1 MRAAQVAQGGPIR
14 RLLDLIDGPGKAKAY
29 GLRGSAGAYI
39 VSRLFERT
47 GGSWAVIVRD
57 LQRAESMARDLAFYC
72 LSGTE
77 VVTFPSWEVL
87 PFEQASPYLHL
98 QGRRMALLRRFLRG
112 DGEFITV
119 VPLAAWMTRLPPR
132 TWVERSSMVLGH
144 GQGISPAAVT
154 AFLDASGY
162 RRVPLVE
169 EGGDY
174 AVRGGILDFFPH
186 PGDSPYRVEFLGDS
200 VESIRT
206 FSPDTQRSTGKV
218 SRVEIIPV
226 REVPWS
232 PGDREAALRRLVA
245 RVSVLR
251 DTDIAPIMEAISE
264 GLPLPGVEWLL
275 PFFHE
280 SLETLMEY
288 LPGDCVLV
296 LDDPES
302 LWEAWEGL
310 WEKAQERSRTQ
321 DLPLARLVS
330 PQQIYLPPPE
340 VKGAIGHDRTLELWG
355 ADATVPVQV
364 PTVDPVH
371 FSTSSL
377 EGFRAELLRGAAME
391 ETLGVVAK
399 RFQRWLDEGL
409 AVHWALKSRGQ
420 AERILEFLAASGLP
434 CALRDGGWEAAGW
447 QPRVWIRVG
456 DPSQGFL
463 CRDLGLVLLT
473 EEEVFGPRMLQRP
486 RRSHRSLPSITHLED
501 LQEGN
506 LVVHVDHGIGI
517 YRGLVNL
524 EAGGI
529 KGDFLFLEYMGGDR
543 LYVPVERLPSVH
555 RYVGSETLLPR
566 VDRLGGGAWE
576 RRKGRVRK
584 AVQRMARELLQLYA
598 AREVAEGYAF
608 SVPDELYREFE
619 EAFPYEETP
628 DQRRAVADVISDMAM
643 PRPMD
648 RLVCGDVG
656 FGKTEVAMRAAF
668 VAVMG
673 GKQVAY
679 LVPTTILAEQHHRT
693 FTERFRGYPIFIEVL
708 SRFRPPK
715 EQREVLKRCREG
727 TVDILIG
734 THRVLQK
741 DVAFKNLGLLILD
754 EEHRFGVAHK
764 EHIKRLRKEVDV
776 LTLTATPIPRTLHM
790 AMLGIRD
797 LSIIETPPPERL
809 SIRTVVA
816 TFDRDLIC
824 EAIDRELSRGGQV
837 FFVHNRVQ
845 GIEDVGRTL
854 RDWLPGLRI
863 GTAHGQMP
871 ERQLARVMERFRNGQ
886 IDLLLCTTIIEAGL
900 DIPTANTILINNAHH
915 LGLAEMYQIRGRVGR
930 SGHQAYAYLLVPGEG
945 GLSEDAR
952 KRLQTLQEFCELGAG
967 FRIATRD
974 LEIRGAGTLL
984 GPSQSGHIDAV
995 GFELYTQLMRRAI
1008 AELKGEAPAPE
1019 IEPEIHLPVHAYI
1032 PEDYL
1037 PDAHQRLALY
1047 RRLSQMESDEEIGS
1061 FREEILDRFG
1071 PIPEEWENLLHL
1083 VGLRILLRAL
1093 GISHLALAD
1102 GRLRVRFHP
1111 STPVSPQCLIGLVQA
1126 EPKAGIRFLAEDT
1139 VEIPIDGQG
1148 LEPLPVLA
1156 RKKLKALFHDAT
1168 IT

>member
-1 MRAAQVAQGGPIR
+1 MAQIREGGPIR
-14 RLLDLIDGPGKAKAY
+14 RLLDLIDGPARAKAC
-29 GLRGSAGAYI
+29 GLQGSAGAYI
-39 VSRLFERT
+39 VARLVERVKGT
-47 GGSWAVIVRD
+47 WAVIVRD

-72 LSGTE
+72 PSGTE

-98 QGRRMALLRRFLRG
+98 QGRRMALLRRFLR
-112 DGEFITV
+112 DHRDFITV
-119 VPLAAWMTRLPPR
+119 IPIAAWMTRLPPR
-132 TWVERSSMVLGH
+132 TWVETSFLVLRR
-144 GQGISPAAVT
+144 GQGISPAEVT

-186 PGDSPYRVEFLGDS
+186 PGDLPYRVEFLGDS

-206 FSPDTQRSTGKV
+206 FSPDSQRSTGKV
-218 SRVEIIPV
+218 GRVEILPV
-226 REVPWS
+226 REIPWS
-232 PGDREAALRRLVA
+232 PRDREEALRRLAV
-245 RVSVLR
+245 RIPLVRGR
-251 DTDIAPIMEAISE
+251 DFTPTLEALSE

-275 PFFHE
+275 PLFHD
-280 SLETLMEY
+280 SLGTLMDY
-288 LPGDCVLV
+288 LPDECVLV
-296 LDDPES
+296 LDDPDS
-302 LWEAWEGL
+302 LWEAWKGI
-310 WEKAQERSRTQ
+310 WEKAQERSRTK
-321 DLPLARLVS
+321 DLPLADLIS
-330 PQQIYLPPPE
+330 PEELYLPPPE
-340 VKGAIGHDRTLELWG
+340 TKGAMGHDRTLELWG
-355 ADATVPVQV
+355 PRSPEVAQDLTGTVS
-364 PTVDPVH
+364 

-391 ETLGVVAK
+391 DTLSVVAK

-409 AVHWALKSRGQ
+409 AVYWALKSRGQ
-420 AERILEFLAASGLP
+420 AERILELLAASGLP
-434 CALRDGGWEAAGW
+434 CALLDQGRQATGW
-447 QPRVWIRVG
+447 QPRVWVQVG

-463 CRDLGLVLLT
+463 CRDLGLVSLT

-486 RRSHRSLPSITHLED
+486 RRSYRPLPSITHLED
-501 LQEGN
+501 LQEGD

-524 EAGGI
+524 GVGGI

-543 LYVPVERLPSVH
+543 LYVPVDRLRSVH
-555 RYVGSETLLPR
+555 RYVGSEALLPR

-576 RRKGRVRK
+576 RRKGRVRR
-584 AVQRMARELLQLYA
+584 AVHRMARDLLQLYA
-598 AREVAEGYAF
+598 AREVAKGHAF

-628 DQRRAVADVISDMAM
+628 DQRRAVADVMADMAL

-668 VAVMG
+668 VAVME

-679 LVPTTILAEQHHRT
+679 LVPTTILAEQHQRT
-693 FTERFRGYPIFIEVL
+693 FKERFRGYPVFIEVL

-734 THRVLQK
+734 THRLLQK
-741 DVAFKNLGLLILD
+741 DVVFKSLGLLILD

-790 AMLGIRD
+790 AMLGMRD

-816 TFDRDLIC
+816 RFERELVC
-824 EAIDRELSRGGQV
+824 EAIERELSRGGQV
-837 FFVHNRVQ
+837 FFVHNRVH
-845 GIEDVGRTL
+845 GIEEVGQKL
-854 RDWLPGLRI
+854 QEWLPGLRI
-863 GTAHGQMP
+863 GIAHGQMP
-871 ERQLARVMERFRNGQ
+871 ERQLARVMERFRNGE
-886 IDLLLCTTIIEAGL
+886 IGLLLCTTIIEAGL
-900 DIPTANTILINNAHH
+900 DIPTANTILIDNAHN

-930 SGHQAYAYLLVPGEG
+930 SGHQAYAYLLVPGQGE
-945 GLSEDAR
+945 LNQDAR

-984 GPSQSGHIDAV
+984 GPSQSGHIEAV

-1008 AELKGEAPAPE
+1008 AELKGEPLSPE

-1032 PEDYL
+1032 PEDCL

-1047 RRLSQMESDEEIGS
+1047 RRLSQMESDEEVRS

-1071 PIPEEWENLLHL
+1071 SIPEEWENLLHL
-1083 VGLRILLRAL
+1083 VGLRIFLRAL
-1093 GISHLALAD
+1093 GIRHLALVD
-1102 GRLRVRFHP
+1102 GRLRIRFHP
-1111 STPVSPQCLIGLVQA
+1111 STPVSPQCLIEVVQA
-1126 EPKAGIRFLAEDT
+1126 KPEAGIRFLAEDT
-1139 VEIPIDGQG
+1139 LEIPIDGQG
-1148 LEPLPVLA
+1148 LDPLVVLA
-1156 RKKLKALFHDAT
+1156 RKKLKALFHDVT
-1168 IT
+1168 ISR